1 MIIFLNYAQIC
12 ALLWRNVLG
21 SITRLTNNKGYSYRA
36 YIRRK
41 GLKPISKV
49 FSTRVFAEQFIKR
62 IEGDRE
68 LLLAFGGNKEY
79 QIILKEL
86 VDIYLANEYSGKDA
100 QKQRTRLTFWVDRY
114 GHKLISEITRMDV
127 ARGIYELSNT
137 LSNAT
142 INRYK
147 SALSVVFSFAC
158 RQYELPDNPVLHI
171 PSKAE
176 NNIKVRYLS
185 NTERSSLFD
194 TCKCSTWN
202 RLYLLILMAI
212 TTGARRGELLNLK
225 WSDLSFDINIAYIG
239 NSKNGQPRALPLTED
254 TLNELSKYK
263 QNDNSLIFCSNVD
276 TTKPFCF
283 NKPWKKALEQANI
296 QDFRF
301 HDLRHTTASY
311 LAQSGASLLEIAE
324 VLGHKQ
330 ISVTKR
336 YAHLCINHKQK
347 LINKVMSNL

>member
-1 MIIFLNYAQIC
+1 MRIFAHSSGES
-12 ALLWRNVLG
+12 VLA
-21 SITRLTNNKGYSYRA
+21 SITRLKNNKGYSYRA
-36 YIRRK
+36 YIRKK

-49 FSTRVFAEQFIKR
+49 FSTRKLAEQFVNR

-86 VDIYLANEYSGKDA
+86 VDIYLATEYSGKDI
-100 QKQRTRLTFWVDRY
+100 QKQRTRLVFWVDRY
-114 GHKLISEITRMDV
+114 GHKLIPEITRMDV
-127 ARGIYELSNT
+127 AIGIYELSNT

-142 INRYK
+142 VNRYK

-158 RQYELPDNPVLHI
+158 RQYELPDNPVRHI
-171 PSKAE
+171 LSKTE
-176 NNIKVRYLS
+176 NNTKVRYLS
-185 NTERSSLFD
+185 SDERGRLFD
-194 TCKCSTWN
+194 ACNQSTWS
-202 RLYLLILMAI
+202 RLYLLTLMAI
-212 TTGARRGELLNLK
+212 TTGARRGELLSLK
-225 WSDLSFDINIAYIG
+225 WSDLDLDIDIAYIG
-239 NSKNGQPRALPLTED
+239 TSKNGQPRALPLTQD
-254 TLNELSKYK
+254 TLNELSKHT
-263 QNDNSLIFCSNVD
+263 QNNNSLIFGSSVD
-276 TTKPFCF
+276 ENKSFCF
-283 NKPWKKALEQANI
+283 DKPWKRALEQANI

-330 ISVTKR
+330 ISVTHR
-336 YAHLCINHKQK
+336 YAHLCIGHKQK

>member
-1 MIIFLNYAQIC
+1 MRIFAQFMGEG
-12 ALLWRNVLG
+12 VLA
-21 SITRLTNNKGYSYRA
+21 SITRLKNNKGFTYRA
-36 YIRRK
+36 YIRKK

-49 FSTRVFAEQFIKR
+49 FSTRKLAEQFVKR
-62 IEGDRE
+62 IEGNRE
-68 LLLAFGGNKEY
+68 LLLAYGGSKEY
-79 QIILKEL
+79 QIILNTL
-86 VDIYLANEYSGKDA
+86 VETYLNNEYAGKDV
-100 QKQRTRLTFWVDRY
+100 QKQRARLKFWVDRY

-142 INRYK
+142 VNRYK

-171 PSKAE
+171 PSKTE
-176 NNIKVRYLS
+176 NNTKVRYLS
-185 NTERSSLFD
+185 NAERGSLFNA
-194 TCKCSTWN
+194 CKHSTWN
-202 RLYLLILMAI
+202 RLYLLVLIAI

-225 WSDLSFDINIAYIG
+225 WPDLNFDINIAYIE
-239 NSKNGQPRALPLTED
+239 NSKNGQPRALPLTKD
-254 TLNELSKYK
+254 TLKELSKYE
-263 QNDNSLIFCSNVD
+263 QNKNSLIFCSSVD

-283 NKPWKKALEQANI
+283 DKSWKKALEQAGI

-330 ISVTKR
+330 IQVTKR
-336 YAHLCINHKQK
+336 YAHLCINHKTK
-347 LINKVMSNL
+347 LINRVLGGITDT